1 MKLVLLVRF
10 LGSGGTERQLCN
22 LATGLRARGH
32 EISVA
37 VFYRGGSFEGVL
49 DQTGIPVWNLGKK
62 GRWDNFGPA
71 RSLVRRL
78 RGSGTEVLY
87 SFLTPPN
94 ALAALLRPMLRGVRV
109 VWGVRSCRKEPAQYG
124 RAGRLAMALESGLSR
139 LAHRIITNSEAARVF
154 YVKRGFPAE
163 RTVAIPNGI
172 DLDVFTPTGAGRSVW
187 RRRWAVGDGQPLVG
201 MVARLDLLKDHP
213 TFLRAAMLVAQ
224 RRPEV
229 RFVCVGEG
237 GADYRGELESL
248 AGQCG
253 LTGRFHWAGGLA
265 DVAGVF
271 RALDLH
277 VLASC
282 SEGFPNVVAE
292 AMACGVPNV
301 VTDVGDSARIVGDT
315 GLVVRPGDPGA
326 LADAILSSLE
336 QPHDPAT
343 LRGRMEASFGLDRM
357 VARTESELFGLLH

>member
-1 MKLVLLVRF
+1 MKLVLLARS

-22 LATGLRARGH
+22 LATGLQTRGH

-37 VFYRGGSFEGVL
+37 VFYRGGFFEGVL
-49 DQTGIPVWNLGKK
+49 DQAGIPVWSLGKK
-62 GRWDNFGPA
+62 GRGDNFGPA

-154 YVKRGFPAE
+154 YIRRGFPAE

-172 DLDVFTPTGAGRSVW
+172 DLNVFTPIGAGRNAW
-187 RRRWAVGDGQPLVG
+187 RRQWAVGDGQPLVG
-201 MVARLDLLKDHP
+201 MVARLDPLKDHS
-213 TFLRAAMLVAQ
+213 TFLRAAVLVVQ

-229 RFVCVGEG
+229 RFVCVGAG
-237 GADYRGELESL
+237 DPAYRGELESL
-248 AGQCG
+248 AAQCG
-253 LTGRFHWAGGLA
+253 LTERLCWAGEQA

-277 VLASC
+277 VSASC
-282 SEGFPNVVAE
+282 SEGFPNAVAE

-315 GLVVRPGDPGA
+315 GLVIRHGDPGA
-326 LADAILSSLE
+326 LADAILSALV
-336 QPHDPAT
+336 QPRDPVT
-343 LRGRMEASFGLDRM
+343 LRGRMDAAFGLDRM
-357 VARTESELFGLLH
+357 VARTESELLGLLG